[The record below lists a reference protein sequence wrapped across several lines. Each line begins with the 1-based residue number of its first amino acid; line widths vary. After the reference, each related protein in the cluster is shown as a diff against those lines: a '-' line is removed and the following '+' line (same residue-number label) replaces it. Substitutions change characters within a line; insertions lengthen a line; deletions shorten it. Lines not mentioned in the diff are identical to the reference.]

1 MLTRLHVRNFKT
13 LDDVSVELG
22 QNVVLVGQNNSG
34 KTTALQAL
42 SLWQSGMREW
52 LARRS
57 GSKARERTG
66 VTLNRRALTHTP
78 VREARFLWRNLRLSH
93 SGAEARNGGGRV
105 KIEIILEGQRA
116 DGAWQCGLEFDYAN
130 PESIY
135 CRPLRSAD
143 DVEDALP
150 EIPPAAKEVRLAF
163 LPPMSGLVTE
173 EAELQPGRLEVLIGE
188 GRTAEVLRNL
198 CFQVFDKSPENWAR
212 IVADIQ
218 RMFRM
223 RLHAPE
229 RDQVR
234 GEVDLKYH
242 QDGCDL
248 DIASAGRGAQQVLLL
263 LAHLRFN
270 PGAVLLLDEP
280 DAHLEILRQRS
291 VYTLLTNAARETG
304 SQIVAASHSE
314 IILNEAADR
323 DVVVTFVG
331 RPHRIDDRG
340 AQVLKAL
347 KDIGFEHY
355 YQAERKGC
363 VLYLEGSTDLAIL
376 QAWARK
382 LAHPAGELLAEPFV
396 EFVGNNHGR
405 ALSHFFGL
413 REAKP
418 DLLGFALFD
427 RLEPGRAMRSDF
439 AIEHRL
445 WSRREIENYLTMPA
459 VLLRYAEGAEPD
471 DLVGQANRE
480 SRREAMLGAIGDIEG
495 ALRTLGEDPWGPDI
509 KASERVLPQI
519 FAAYSRRLSLSDHT
533 NKSDF
538 HILAS
543 AMRADEIAPEVKSV
557 LDALHRTLSRSA

>member
-22 QNVVLVGQNNSG
+22 RNVVLVGPNNSG

-52 LARRS
+52 LARRG
-57 GSKARERTG
+57 GSKAKERTG

-105 KIEIILEGQRA
+105 KIEITLEGQRS
-116 DGAWQCGLEFDYAN
+116 DGAWCCGLEFDYAN

-135 CRPLRSAD
+135 CRPLRAPGD
-143 DVEDALP
+143 DGEATPDL
-150 EIPPAAKEVRLAF
+150 PAAARDVRLAY

-173 EAELQPGRLEVLIGE
+173 EAELQPGRLDVLIGE

-198 CFQVFDKSPENWAR
+198 CLQVYAKSPADWAR
-212 IVADIQ
+212 IEADME

-229 RDQVR
+229 RDPAR
-234 GEVDLKYH
+234 GEVDLLYR

-291 VYTLLTNAARETG
+291 VYALLTNAAGETG

-314 IILNEAADR
+314 VVLNEAADR
-323 DVVVTFVG
+323 DVVVAFVG

-340 AQVLKAL
+340 AQLLKAL
-347 KDIGFEHY
+347 RDIGSDEY
-355 YQAERKGC
+355 YQAARKGW

-376 QAWARK
+376 QAWAEK
-382 LAHPAGELLAEPFV
+382 LGHPAAERLAEPYV
-396 EFVGNNHGR
+396 HFVGNR
-405 ALSHFFGL
+405 YRAALSHFFGL
-413 REAKP
+413 REAEP
-418 DLLGFALFD
+418 DLRAFALFD
-427 RLEPGRAMRSDF
+427 RLDSGRAMPPDF
-439 AIEHRL
+439 TIPHHV
-445 WSRREIENYLTMPA
+445 WSRREIECYLATPA
-459 VLLRYAEGAEPD
+459 VLLRHAEGEETD
-471 DLVGQANRE
+471 DLVGRAHRD
-480 SRREAMLGAIGDIEG
+480 RRRDAMQGAIDEIGG

-509 KASERVLPQI
+509 KASERLLPPI
-519 FAAYSRRLSLSDHT
+519 FAAYFRRLRVPDRT
-533 NKSDF
+533 NKSGF

-543 AMRADEIAPEVKSV
+543 AMLPDEIAPEVKSV
-557 LDALHRTLSRSA
+557 LDEVHRTLSRSA